1 MSSTNLANVV
11 LEEKRESEK
20 LLQEGTGTRNNSFVV
35 VKLRVLQIWDD
46 PSIEIQP
53 QISWNEHVQIS
64 DYIKLPQFWAFE
76 QSPRHWLMSSPTRP
90 LTDIYTMFLI
100 AWIWMFGSQTRRFE
114 KPWRRC
120 LPQTTT
126 ISYPPPK
133 SWICEI
139 SQKLRISPTKGVP
152 PINFMSGAD
161 ARADTQPGA
170 SKVLRASIHS
180 CRRSWPQMLSF
191 WVGDQRESSSMVF
204 PSPRYNCIT
213 AIEIVV
219 SPCHV
224 GNVISPTSK
233 SA

>member
-1 MSSTNLANVV
+1 M
-11 LEEKRESEK
+11 KRH
-20 LLQEGTGTRNNSFVV
+20 
-35 VKLRVLQIWDD
+35 
-46 PSIEIQP
+46 
-53 QISWNEHVQIS
+53 EHVQIS

-100 AWIWMFGSQTRRFE
+100 AWIWMFEVKHVDLRNHEEDVYHKQ
-114 KPWRRC
+114 
-120 LPQTTT
+120 
-126 ISYPPPK
+126 PPLVTHPRVEHAK
-133 SWICEI
+133 F
-139 SQKLRISPTKGVP
+139 QTKGVP
-152 PINFMSGAD
+152 PNFMSGAD

-191 WVGDQRESSSMVF
+191 WVGDQREKLLSGSNQSRGNPPAVPWFF
-204 PSPRYNCIT
+204 PVPGIT